1 VESRCKR
8 SIELTSDFS
17 ACTRRHACIMYS
29 PSPKPPT
36 AQEIKKPQKKKK
48 KHINLKP
55 NCKLMSLSLINCTCH
70 INLWFLWYVYLTIFI
85 SSIYIY
91 IWTHHYVRRLHS
103 PLNVNSF
110 FMYSR
115 IVTKSPMLTTMHASY
130 AFL

>member
-70 INLWFLWYVYLTIFI
+70 INL
-85 SSIYIY
+85 
-91 IWTHHYVRRLHS
+91 
-103 PLNVNSF
+103 
-110 FMYSR
+110 
-115 IVTKSPMLTTMHASY
+115 
-130 AFL
+130 